1 MFSSPLSCLLY
12 SLYIFLGTRDPSLY
26 LVVSSIGVVASLE
39 LITEIRELE
48 DRSQDGSREE
58 EIKHWRFSPLKDTNI
73 WTHYIDCN
81 ALLVGT

>member
-58 EIKHWRFSPLKDTNI
+58 EIKLWRNI
-73 WTHYIDCN
+73 GIYIIIRQSN
-81 ALLVGT
+81 ALIT